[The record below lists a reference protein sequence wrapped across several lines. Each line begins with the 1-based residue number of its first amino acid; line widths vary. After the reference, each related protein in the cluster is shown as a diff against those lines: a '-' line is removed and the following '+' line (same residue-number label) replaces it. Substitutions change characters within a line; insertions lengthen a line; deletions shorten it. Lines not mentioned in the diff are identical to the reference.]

1 VHLIAGVAAAVV
13 ASALFNAGLVLQA
26 QAARREPVGTG
37 AAGLVGTLVLRRRWW
52 VGTVLAVLG
61 WPFQAL
67 ALTQAALTV
76 VQPTLAVGLV
86 IPLVFGARYLGD
98 DVRRRDAF
106 AVAVVVAGVSLL
118 VVAAPAERAGVEG
131 PLRLAATL
139 TILAG
144 LGVGALALS
153 SFAKGRRGVLLV
165 VAAGIGYAWGSVA
178 TKLVADAVTRSA
190 WLVMAAWAVA
200 AAIAGCV
207 GLAGEMNALQ
217 VRAAG
222 GVASMVFA
230 LETLVPVGISPVL
243 FGESWSGGPQ
253 TLVLRVA
260 GLVATV
266 GGATVLTRSQ
276 AVVDAR
282 HGDVHPHSTRTAAG
296 ETRSGISSDA
306 GASR

>member
-1 VHLIAGVAAAVV
+1 MHLIAGVVAAVV
-13 ASALFNAGLVLQA
+13 ASALFNAGLVVQA
-26 QAARREPVGTG
+26 QAARREPVGAG
-37 AAGLVGTLVLRRRWW
+37 AAPGLVGKLMLRRRWW
-52 VGTVLAVLG
+52 AGTVLVVLG

-106 AVAVVVAGVSLL
+106 AVAVVVVGVSLL
-118 VVAAPAERAGVEG
+118 VVAAPADRAGVER

-139 TILAG
+139 TILAS
-144 LGVGALALS
+144 LGIGALALS
-153 SFAKGRRGVLLV
+153 SFAHGRRGVLLV
-165 VAAGIGYAWGSVA
+165 AAAGIGYAWGSIA

-190 WLVMAAWAVA
+190 WLATAAWAVA
-200 AAIAGCV
+200 AAIAGCI

-222 GVASMVFA
+222 GVASLVFA

-243 FGESWSGGPQ
+243 FGESWSGAPQ

-266 GGATVLTRSQ
+266 VGATELTRSQ

-282 HGDVHPHSTRTAAG
+282 HGDVDPQTTD
-296 ETRSGISSDA
+296 ETVNLDPRSLA
-306 GASR
+306 